1 MAIHRLHIDD
11 FEEIDYELIAIHTS
25 LEDYRLAYFL
35 NQQLPILLSRSK
47 AEIQIS
53 NKQGTTSFSRF
64 IYEDSDSDSFWSLIQ
79 NRNVISSSDDE
90 SADLFLNM
98 QFASNVYLLP
108 EFKKA
113 DYFLKIENSEKS
125 AEAIIDELLSIKQ
138 IAALYSVD
146 ISKLKNKNNL
156 IF

>member
-25 LEDYRLAYFL
+25 LEDYRVAYFL

-98 QFASNVYLLP
+98 QFAANVYLLP
-108 EFKKA
+108 ELKKA
-113 DYFLKIENSEKS
+113 DYFLKIENSDTS
-125 AEAIIDELLSIKQ
+125 VEAIIEELQSIKQ

>member
-47 AEIQIS
+47 TEIQIS